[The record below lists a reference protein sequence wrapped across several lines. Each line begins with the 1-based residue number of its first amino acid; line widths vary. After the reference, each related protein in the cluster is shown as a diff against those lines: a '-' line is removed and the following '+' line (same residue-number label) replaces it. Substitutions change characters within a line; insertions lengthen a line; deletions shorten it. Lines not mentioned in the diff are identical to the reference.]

1 MSSDSAPPTLSVSDA
16 VALRV
21 KEARNRR
28 GWTMKQLAAACHDV
42 GATKL
47 TAPVLANIETG
58 RRDANG
64 VRRRELSIDEVVALA
79 VALDISPMHLLGL
92 PEEAEPGTT
101 VLLTPEVSVSDGELL
116 MEWFCG
122 QKALPQS
129 DSRQFYSTAIQ
140 RRPASDSQQALADF
154 TSSVLQDRA
163 AAMTAAFNSE
173 MAATMAKIN
182 TAVRSGASPEELAAL
197 LNPDD
202 SGSK

>member
-28 GWTMKQLAAACHDV
+28 GWTVKQLAAACHDA

-58 RRDANG
+58 RRDTNG

-79 VALDISPMHLLGL
+79 VALDISPIHLLGL
-92 PEEAEPGTT
+92 PDEAVPGTKL
-101 VLLTPEVSVSDGELL
+101 LLTPELAVSDGELL
-116 MEWFCG
+116 MEWFSG

-140 RRPASDSQQALADF
+140 RRPAGDSQRTLADL

-173 MAATMAKIN
+173 MAATLEKIN
-182 TAVRSGASPEELAAL
+182 AAVQSGSSPEELAAL
-197 LNPDD
+197 LKPGD
-202 SGSK
+202 SDSK

>member
-1 MSSDSAPPTLSVSDA
+1 MSSDPAPPTLSVSDA

-28 GWTMKQLAAACHDV
+28 GWTMKQLAAACHDA

-47 TAPVLANIETG
+47 TPPVLANIETG

-79 VALDISPMHLLGL
+79 VALDISPIHLLGL
-92 PEEAEPGTT
+92 PDEAAPGTQ
-101 VLLTPEVSVSDGELL
+101 LQLTPELAISDGELL
-116 MEWFCG
+116 MEWFGG

-140 RRPASDSQQALADF
+140 RMPAGDSQRTVADL

-163 AAMTAAFNSE
+163 AAMTAAFNAE
-173 MAATMAKIN
+173 MASTLEKIN
-182 TAVRSGASPEELAAL
+182 AAVQSGASPEELAAL
-197 LNPDD
+197 LKSGD
-202 SGSK
+202 SDPK

>member
-1 MSSDSAPPTLSVSDA
+1 MSSDSVPPTLSVSDA

-28 GWTMKQLAAACHDV
+28 GWTMKQLATACHDA

-47 TAPVLANIETG
+47 TSSVLANIETG

-79 VALDISPMHLLGL
+79 VVLDISPVHLLGL
-92 PEEAEPGTT
+92 PDEAEPGTT
-101 VLLTPEVSVSDGELL
+101 ILLTPEVAVSDGELL
-116 MEWFCG
+116 VEWFCG
-122 QKALPQS
+122 QKALPQG

-140 RRPASDSQQALADF
+140 RRPAGDSQQALADF

-173 MAATMAKIN
+173 MAATLAKIN
-182 TAVRSGASPEELAAL
+182 AAVQSGASPEEIADLI
-197 LNPDD
+197 NP
-202 SGSK
+202 GEAGPE